1 MELDSRH
8 TSRHIRLQQKSQIF
22 MFVAIFTG
30 ARVLVLSNDYYL
42 LQTSPGRV
50 FWFYQ
55 INSSLVSAGG
65 NSSFYLKP
73 GNTNHT
79 RGFLFSFC

>member
-8 TSRHIRLQQKSQIF
+8 TSRHTRRRQKSQNL
-22 MFVAIFTG
+22 MFVAEFTRG
-30 ARVLVLSNDYYL
+30 RVLSNDYYL

-50 FWFYQ
+50 FWFDQ

-65 NSSFYLKP
+65 NSSFYMKP

-79 RGFLFSFC
+79 KAFPIFLLLL